1 VRSCRPEVVE
11 MEIPFVHRMRFSF
24 TFQPRR
30 LSTLLLT
37 VKRCTTLWALNKFAR
52 SLPLPRRGPVLGWVA
67 GSCLHSTASRLHTA
81 PTLSFTCGCQ
91 RCYRHGDL
99 VSPRYQTEE
108 FSCCC
113 CRCYYCCCCLL
124 LSHLRSLTSPLLVL
138 STPHA
143 PQLFSRQVFQRI
155 LQRRR

>member
-1 VRSCRPEVVE
+1 VRSCRPELVE
-11 MEIPFVHRMRFSF
+11 WRYLLYIECDFFLPFSPAGFRLYSL
-24 TFQPRR
+24 TAKRR
-30 LSTLLLT
+30 
-37 VKRCTTLWALNKFAR
+37 TTLWALDKSAR
-52 SLPLPRRGPVLGWVA
+52 SLPLPRCGPVLGWVA

-81 PTLSFTCGCQ
+81 PTLSFTCGCR

-99 VSPRYQTEE
+99 VSPRQQTEE

-113 CRCYYCCCCLL
+113 CCCCCLL
-124 LSHLRSLTSPLLVL
+124 LSHLRSLTSPLLVF

-143 PQLFSRQVFQRI
+143 PRLFSRQVFQGI